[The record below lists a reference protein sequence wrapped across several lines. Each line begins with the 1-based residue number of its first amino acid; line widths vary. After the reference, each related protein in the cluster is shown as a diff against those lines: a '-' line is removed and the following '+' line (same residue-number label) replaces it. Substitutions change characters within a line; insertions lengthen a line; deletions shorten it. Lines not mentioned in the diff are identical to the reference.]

1 MAGGL
6 QLAEENKVKREQF
19 LLLTTRVLATVE
31 CLKFLRLMVVR
42 YTLGRRLRA
51 ALSILMRRISRI
63 LGPGLVRTS
72 TMFVVVWVISFCCRT
87 INRIKRFEN
96 VRTLPLANLTKVMPL
111 LIRAFRE
118 AMVSIIPHKRKKC
131 ILSRLTFDSDDHT
144 INVETVL
151 ADHG

>member
-72 TMFVVVWVISFCCRT
+72 TVFVVVWVISFCCRA
-87 INRIKRFEN
+87 INRIKWFEN
-96 VRTLPLANLTKVMPL
+96 VGTLLLANPRSHEGDATVDPCVSRGYPFDNSVQAKETYP
-111 LIRAFRE
+111 AF
-118 AMVSIIPHKRKKC
+118 
-131 ILSRLTFDSDDHT
+131 FD
-144 INVETVL
+144 I
-151 ADHG
+151 

>member
-19 LLLTTRVLATVE
+19 LLLTTRILATVE

-51 ALSILMRRISRI
+51 ALSILMQRISRI

-72 TMFVVVWVISFCCRT
+72 TMFVVVWVISFCCRA
-87 INRIKRFEN
+87 INRIKWFEN
-96 VRTLPLANLTKVMPL
+96 VRTLPLANP
-111 LIRAFRE
+111 RSHEGDA
-118 AMVSIIPHKRKKC
+118 
-131 ILSRLTFDSDDHT
+131 TFDPCVSRGYRFDNPVRAKEMYPVSFD
-144 INVETVL
+144 I
-151 ADHG
+151 